1 MLLLLLLSLSQQV
14 QAQVIDRVYA
24 RVGDDVITKFDV
36 ESLNPERTKQI
47 YSLQDQEDQGRIL
60 SEYTR
65 KTLDFL
71 VDQYVVLNA
80 ARREGVRV
88 SDQEVDNAVKDVL
101 EKNSISEQ
109 QLLELLGK
117 ENRTL
122 AQYKWQIKMDILTTR
137 VRSRVLA
144 PKVVVTEDEIN
155 KYIRE
160 NGTELEISDQ
170 YELRMLSLNNRMA
183 LERALDFFKKE
194 GSFVDTVTKF
204 TKDEDGGYLGW
215 FEYDSLDSGL
225 KELLQDKKVGEITSV
240 QHMGDEYRVLYIEGY
255 KDKYQGTAEVR
266 LRAAEKVADEKTKV
280 IYDKWL
286 KESRQRIL
294 VQYMY

>member
-36 ESLNPERTKQI
+36 ESLNPERTKAI
-47 YSLQDQEDQGRIL
+47 YAIADENEKNRVLA
-60 SEYTR
+60 EYTK

-71 VDQYVVLNA
+71 VDQYVVLNS

-101 EKNSISEQ
+101 EKNSITEQ
-109 QLLELLGK
+109 QLLDVLAR
-117 ENRTL
+117 ENRTM
-122 AQYKWQIKMDILTTR
+122 AHYKWQIKMDILSTR

-144 PKVVVTEDEIN
+144 PKVVVTNDEIN
-155 KYIRE
+155 KYIKE
-160 NGTELEISDQ
+160 NAEKLDLSDQ
-170 YELRMLSLNNRMA
+170 LELRMLKLENRLALDKA
-183 LERALDFFKKE
+183 LEFYRKN
-194 GSFVDTVTKF
+194 GSFVETVAKF
-204 TKDEDGGYLGW
+204 GDDDDGGYLGW
-215 FEYDSLDSGL
+215 FEYDSLDSS
-225 KELLQDKKVGEITSV
+225 LQDLLKGKNKGDVTGV
-240 QHMGDEYRVLYIEGY
+240 QSFGGEYRVLYVENF
-255 KDKYQGTAEVR
+255 KDKYEGTAEIRQTVSAR
-266 LRAAEKVADEKTKV
+266 ISDEKIKT

-286 KESRQRIL
+286 KDSKQRIL

>member
-24 RVGDDVITKFDV
+24 RVGDDIITKFDV

-47 YSLQDQEDQGRIL
+47 YSIKDQEEQSRIL

-65 KTLDFL
+65 KTLEFL

-88 SDQEVDNAVKDVL
+88 SDDEVDNAVKDVL
-101 EKNSISEQ
+101 EKNGISEQ
-109 QLLELLGK
+109 QLFDLLAK
-117 ENRTL
+117 ENRTITH
-122 AQYKWQIKMDILTTR
+122 YKWQIKMDILTTR

-155 KYIRE
+155 KYIKE
-160 NGTELEISDQ
+160 NGNELEISDQ
-170 YELRMLSLNNRMA
+170 YELRMLSLNNRLA
-183 LERALDFFKKE
+183 LEKALDFYKKN
-194 GSFVDTVTKF
+194 GSFVETVAKYA
-204 TKDEDGGYLGW
+204 KDEDGGYLGW
-215 FEYDSLDSGL
+215 FEYSSLDSSL
-225 KELLQDKKVGEITSV
+225 KELLKDKNKGDITGV
-240 QHMGDEYRVLYIEGY
+240 QSLDGEYRVLYVEDF

-266 LRAAEKVADEKTKV
+266 QRAAEKIADEKTKV

-286 KESRQRIL
+286 KDSRQRIL